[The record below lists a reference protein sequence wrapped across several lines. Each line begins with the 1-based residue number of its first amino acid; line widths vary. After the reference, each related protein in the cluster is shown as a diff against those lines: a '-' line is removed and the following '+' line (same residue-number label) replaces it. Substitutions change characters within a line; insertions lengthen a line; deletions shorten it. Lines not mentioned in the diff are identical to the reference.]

1 MPRKGDREDLSGRKF
16 GRLFVVAFHH
26 QDSGYRSFFACLC
39 DCGRATISAGYGLK
53 RGSIKTCG
61 CREKAIPLTHGATT
75 GGRWTPE
82 YRSWA
87 AMLARVRPSTGRRA
101 RDYSERGIKVCD
113 RWLRFENFLADMG
126 PRPKGTSIDR
136 INNDGN
142 YEPSNCRWATIL
154 QQRYNRRDASRLS
167 A

>member
-1 MPRKGDREDLSGRKF
+1 MPRKGDRFDLSGRKF
-16 GRLFVVAFHH
+16 GRLLVVAFHH
-26 QDSGYRSFFACLC
+26 QDAAYRSFFACVC
-39 DCGRATISAGYGLK
+39 DCGSTAIAEGYALK
-53 RGSIKTCG
+53 RGLRKSCG
-61 CREKAIPLTHGATT
+61 CSRRKALTHGATV
-75 GGRWTPE
+75 GGRWAPE

-126 PRPKGTSIDR
+126 SRSKGTSIDR